1 MMKSYYK
8 TIRGPSIMK
17 IIAFVGMPASGKSE
31 AARVAGDQGIYVI
44 NMGDVIRE
52 EVVQSGL
59 EPTDANTGGVGTDL
73 RENEGMDAVAKRCVP
88 KINNSGTDMVVIDGV
103 RGIAEVEF
111 FKQEFGDDF
120 TLVNI
125 DSSIQTRLE
134 RVKARG
140 RSDDMTDIE
149 ALRRRD
155 ERELGWGMGE
165 AMEASDITIA
175 NTTGLE
181 EFKQEIVELLERLHD
196 RS

>member
-1 MMKSYYK
+1 
-8 TIRGPSIMK
+8 MK

-52 EVVQSGL
+52 EVARRGL

-88 KINNSGTDMVVIDGV
+88 KINNSGTGMVVIDGV

-111 FKQEFGDDF
+111 FKQEFGGDF

-125 DSSIQTRLE
+125 DSSIRMRLM

-140 RSDDMTDIE
+140 RSDDMTDID
-149 ALRRRD
+149 ALRNRD
-155 ERELGWGMGE
+155 ERELGWGMGGAVE
-165 AMEASDITIA
+165 AADITIPNA
-175 NTTGLE
+175 SGLK
-181 EFKQEIVELLERLHD
+181 EFKHSIVELLEQLHD
-196 RS
+196 RN